1 MTMQKFFNSF
11 RRYSTLTEEQLLI
24 EGRKE
29 NVAKIYVDLA
39 KPREELDG
47 ESVLD
52 VLIQADPSGNQKY
65 LEGAAK
71 IVDQTIQHAVDQ
83 GNEIFWAKKWPVD
96 TETRIDH
103 HGNRVTSPVAGAQ
116 DTDNLVSPWGI
127 AMNVAKELPKFHEL
141 QHHIPKEYRD
151 INRINYYGEL
161 SNIVRMAQ
169 EKMQA
174 KEREKTAKEEE
185 RIKAREESTVV
196 DKNDYYVL
204 IRPETE
210 FAACYYGRGATWC
223 IAATESENYFDHYT
237 AQGKTF
243 YFAFG
248 RNLSQGNKNKMLA
261 LVVGGDNQYEEVWD
275 AENDTLNY
283 EETIDAIIQ
292 NMLYEKQDTGA
303 LEAYRHFTGDGYAD
317 DLTDKDKLD
326 YVRVVKELGIRWDDA
341 LATTERGFED
351 EANQANAEI
360 RAIADR
366 WFREMQRDAE
376 QNAYENP
383 AVDYDQY
390 ETLLGGYDL
399 DSHVVSV
406 ELEFPDDTGSD
417 SVGWRSMV
425 AVDVEIEVEN
435 HKGLE
440 WKIDP
445 DDTTH
450 EEDEQ
455 IKEAVEAALKAIG
468 IWPDSVDP
476 SDDNPLELYVNL
488 DSGYGSISEFEAF
501 LEHAER
507 LDGELQ
513 DGFVDALMAAL
524 QKTGLVDRP
533 EREKKYWSDP
543 AEKEKQMELP
553 FEKGTEEV
561 AQAERDLDYI
571 RSPEGAALRRRVGL
585 RENKAIKLRIRRK

>member
-1 MTMQKFFNSF
+1 MQKFFNSF
-11 RRYSTLTEEQLLI
+11 RHYSTLTEEQLLI

-29 NVAKIYVDLA
+29 NIAKKYVDLA

-83 GNEIFWAKKWPVD
+83 GKEIFWAKKWPVD

-248 RNLSQGNKNKMLA
+248 RNLSQDNKNKMLA
-261 LVVGGDNQYEEVWD
+261 LVVGADNQYEEVWD

-283 EETIDAIIQ
+283 EEAIDAIIQ

-303 LEAYRHFTGDGYAD
+303 LEAYRHFTKDAYAD
-317 DLTDKDKLD
+317 ELKDADKED

-341 LATTERGFED
+341 LAATERGFED

-376 QNAYENP
+376 QNARENP
-383 AVDYDQY
+383 AIDYDQY

-399 DSHVVSV
+399 DSRIVSV

-417 SVGWRSMV
+417 SVGWRSSA

-435 HKGLE
+435 QKSLE

-455 IKEAVEAALKAIG
+455 IKEAVEAALKYMD

-476 SDDNPLELYVNL
+476 SDDNPLELYVYL

-501 LEHAER
+501 FLEYAER
-507 LDGELQ
+507 LDGLLQ
-513 DGFVDALMAAL
+513 DGFVDALMVAL

-553 FEKGTEEV
+553 LEKV
-561 AQAERDLDYI
+561 N
-571 RSPEGAALRRRVGL
+571 L